1 MRLGPI
7 PLLAVLAVSAAAVG
21 WVGPPGVV
29 PPGEPITLE
38 VSDVTVVDGDTVR
51 VRGVLSGERIRLV
64 GFDTPEVF
72 DPDCPDEE
80 ELGRF
85 ATASLEGMLRG
96 AGRIELTLEPGRDA
110 HGRGLGRPAAVDR
123 DVGDRLIMRGL
134 ARPDED
140 PRGNWCR

>member
-1 MRLGPI
+1 M
-7 PLLAVLAVSAAAVG
+7 
-21 WVGPPGVV
+21 
-29 PPGEPITLE
+29 
-38 VSDVTVVDGDTVR
+38 VDGDTVR
-51 VRGVLSGERIRLV
+51 VRGVLGGERIRLA

-72 DPDCPDEE
+72 DPDCPEE

-85 ATASLEGMLRG
+85 AMASLEGMLRG

-110 HGRGLGRPAAVDR
+110 YGRGLGRLAVDGR

-140 PRGNWCR
+140 PRGSWCR